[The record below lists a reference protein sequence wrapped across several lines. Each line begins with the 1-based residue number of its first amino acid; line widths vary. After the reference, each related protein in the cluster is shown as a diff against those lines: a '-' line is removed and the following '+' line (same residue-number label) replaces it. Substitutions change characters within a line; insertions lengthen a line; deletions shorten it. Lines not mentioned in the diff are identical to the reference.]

1 MKKRIR
7 SSAAPALPALA
18 AFIAFLLFPARYAE
32 RVSEGISLW
41 AISVLP
47 VTLPFLFLTLLLSR
61 MPAFARVSRKLSP
74 EFAKCFRVS
83 GAGGCAAVLSVLS
96 GYPAGARAVLDLWER
111 GCLAREE
118 RLRAACLATTS
129 GPAFLAGTLGAIAGS
144 AVGWLLF
151 AAHLAGVWSVSFLL
165 GRRAEPPAAV
175 PPPAQV
181 QVQTGSAVTESLSA
195 AVLSVLAVGGAIA
208 LFYAFGCMIGD
219 LLAPVRL
226 PPAAAAFLQ
235 GLAEMTSGCV
245 FLLQDPMPAHI
256 ALCAFLVTFGGACV
270 LVQQWSFLRRTG
282 IRLFPFLLVKAAQGI
297 AAALA
302 AYALALLL

>member
-1 MKKRIR
+1 MKKRIS
-7 SSAAPALPALA
+7 SSAAPALLALA
-18 AFIAFLLFPARYAE
+18 AFISFLLFPARYAE
-32 RVSEGISLW
+32 RVLEGISLW

-61 MPAFARVSRKLSP
+61 MPTFARVSRKLSP
-74 EFAKCFRVS
+74 AFAKCFRVS

-151 AAHLAGVWSVSFLL
+151 AAHLAGVWTVSFLL
-165 GRRAEPPAAV
+165 GRRASRLPAV

-208 LFYAFGCMIGD
+208 LFYAFGCMVGD

-245 FLLQDPMPAHI
+245 FLLQDPLPAHI

-282 IRLFPFLLVKAAQGI
+282 VRLPAFLLVKAAQGI